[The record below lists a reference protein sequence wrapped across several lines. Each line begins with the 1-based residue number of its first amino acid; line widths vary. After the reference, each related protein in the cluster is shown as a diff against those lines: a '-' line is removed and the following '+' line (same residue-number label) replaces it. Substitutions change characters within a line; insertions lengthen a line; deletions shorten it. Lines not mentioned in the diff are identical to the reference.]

1 MKITIER
8 IIAAP
13 VELVWHN
20 WTTPEEI
27 VCWNA
32 ASDDWHTTQ
41 ATVDLRPG
49 GQFSSRMEAKD
60 GSIGFDFSGT
70 YVRLVE
76 NQELVYALDDDRQVV
91 VQFFVDSAGTRVRET
106 FDAEAE
112 NEPELQRQGWQA
124 ILDNFAKHVE
134 AQNQ

>member
-91 VQFFVDSAGTRVRET
+91 VQFFVDPAGTRVRET